1 MQASCFLWALVYV
14 YYLPA
19 DKSQAVVHGV
29 QDFQGRLQMG
39 KSRMMSMVF
48 TCLLAAV
55 LAVSANAEISDT
67 QSSDK
72 QSVTF
77 GGGRATPSSQQVAV
91 TGPISEEVTL
101 IGAAVIG
108 LIGITIMRKTLH

>member
-1 MQASCFLWALVYV
+1 MVYV
-14 YYLPA
+14 NACRPI
-19 DKSQAVVHGV
+19 KVRPVVRGV

-55 LAVSANAEISDT
+55 LAVSANAAISDT
-67 QSSDK
+67 QSSGK

-77 GGGRATPSSQQVAV
+77 AGGSATSSSQQVRVA
-91 TGPISEEVTL
+91 GPLSEEVLL

-108 LIGITIMRKTLH
+108 LIGISIMRKTLH